1 MSSLSLLSTTE
12 QHRASEES
20 HSALE
25 PAPPKPSADP
35 NSDPLR
41 SKIEDTIILLYKKH
55 AAGLLRYGQAVCGD
69 LEIARDAVQEAFLRY
84 YIALREGTTSGEAR
98 GWLYSTTRN
107 YILDRLKECFVQNS
121 ESLNA
126 ALRLAEDAP
135 DPEDRI
141 LLSEIDANAHS
152 LLTARELEC
161 LRLRNEGLRY
171 RDIAETSG
179 DRNSHGRCIA
189 GAGAEEDSRG
199 GEPAGESK

>member
-1 MSSLSLLSTTE
+1 M
-12 QHRASEES
+12 
-20 HSALE
+20 
-25 PAPPKPSADP
+25 
-35 NSDPLR
+35 
-41 SKIEDTIILLYKKH
+41 
-55 AAGLLRYGQAVCGD
+55 RYGQAVCGD

-152 LLTARELEC
+152 LLTARESSASGSET
-161 LRLRNEGLRY
+161 
-171 RDIAETSG
+171 RDYDTEISPNFW
-179 DRNSHGRCIA
+179 R
-189 GAGAEEDSRG
+189 
-199 GEPAGESK
+199 SKQPR